1 MCSFL
6 CRFIFFQHFESDF
19 PPIPQ
24 TLENHPPRIMVGAGS
39 GVAPFL
45 SMLREI
51 DHVMAASGSAS
62 HSGGTMN
69 SGNGEA
75 KLPKIAAFFGFKSP
89 NHDFLFQEQF
99 EKWSRTA
106 VSELVRVCVDCV
118 CMHCASC
125 ATNLS
130 QYFASGRQETSC
142 RLLVLIGVDCVSPAC
157 VQGPVISYFFP
168 VFSAAPNPAPL
179 QDCRHVQDALL
190 QQKEL
195 VADMLFGEGDFAGLP
210 PSILLVCGSQDLAA
224 GVEQSILA
232 VVRSARPTWKPHQVW
247 LEEEKEHLGAQCG
260 SMDVVLALERKN
272 FKAITCIFFCP
283 KCRRGIS
290 FCKSCTKNAGL

>member
-1 MCSFL
+1 
-6 CRFIFFQHFESDF
+6 
-19 PPIPQ
+19 
-24 TLENHPPRIMVGAGS
+24 MVGAGS

-106 VSELVRVCVDCV
+106 VSEL
-118 CMHCASC
+118 
-125 ATNLS
+125 
-130 QYFASGRQETSC
+130 
-142 RLLVLIGVDCVSPAC
+142 
-157 VQGPVISYFFP
+157 GPVISYFFP

-232 VVRSARPTWKPHQVW
+232 VVRSARPTWKPHQRHQFLQKLHKERRIVAEVW
-247 LEEEKEHLGAQCG
+247 G
-260 SMDVVLALERKN
+260 
-272 FKAITCIFFCP
+272 
-283 KCRRGIS
+283 
-290 FCKSCTKNAGL
+290 